1 MRAIVD
7 SQPPWPRPTPAQ
19 VLLFDTLY
27 TERPYA
33 RFYVLETIA
42 RVPYFCA
49 LPRPLLAQLTARKAD
64 EPPPCARLLPMFPS
78 FPVGAAPVRDAR
90 LVAPLRLPEGA
101 SRESETAVGTGG
113 AIVATRPHACPTHT
127 QVHFSESWNELH
139 HLLIME
145 SLGGNTRWVRSG
157 WWSAPL
163 AEVEPDTRPPP
174 SRNRLTGLWPST
186 RHLPTSG

>member
-1 MRAIVD
+1 M
-7 SQPPWPRPTPAQ
+7 
-19 VLLFDTLY
+19 LLFDTLY
-27 TERPYA
+27 SERPYA

-49 LPRPLLAQLTARKAD
+49 LPRPCWPNRLRAKLTSHVLCAASLALAH
-64 EPPPCARLLPMFPS
+64 S
-78 FPVGAAPVRDAR
+78 FPVGTAPVRDAR